1 MEALYHNTNKMVHEV
16 HNELSRLER
25 ATGEDVHV
33 LENEVMHS
41 IEIYIFVCLALYE
54 IVFEYFSL
62 TCVFFSKV
70 GISYSRQ
77 INLDRISSIL
87 L

>member
-33 LENEVMHS
+33 LENEVWIS
-41 IEIYIFVCLALYE
+41 IFKKIVCLHYLKLCLN
-54 IVFEYFSL
+54 IFFSL
-62 TCVFFSKV
+62 TYGFLHKGWNF
-70 GISYSRQ
+70 
-77 INLDRISSIL
+77 L
-87 L
+87 